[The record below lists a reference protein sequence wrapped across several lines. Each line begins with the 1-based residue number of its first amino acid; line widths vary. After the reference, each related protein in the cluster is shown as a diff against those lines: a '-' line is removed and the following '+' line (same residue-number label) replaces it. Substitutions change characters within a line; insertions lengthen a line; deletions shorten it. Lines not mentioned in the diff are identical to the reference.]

1 MDEQG
6 APRDSGEQMT
16 NRIEYV
22 FLEIPNCK
30 KALTS
35 EASLLDD
42 LCFALGHMSEFKER
56 PEGLDGEI
64 FDLLFKS
71 AEIVNFAA
79 RERKE
84 YIKDMTTERDIKNQM
99 AFAVNKGREE
109 GVTMTLKA
117 VSMLKE
123 GHSVHEVCEAT
134 GLTEDVVQALR

>member
-1 MDEQG
+1 
-6 APRDSGEQMT
+6 
-16 NRIEYV
+16 
-22 FLEIPNCK
+22 
-30 KALTS
+30 
-35 EASLLDD
+35 
-42 LCFALGHMSEFKER
+42 MSEFKER

-99 AFAVNKGREE
+99 AFAVNKGREKGLQEGREE

-134 GLTEDVVQALR
+134 GLTEDVIQALM